1 MGLEKEFEMMV
12 QEKLE
17 DGEKKMFESAA
28 CTPFYHIAR
37 PIFLPHATERE
48 RPTPTPV
55 LSLIKAIFIAQVV
68 YTTSDHG

>member
-17 DGEKKMFESAA
+17 DGEKKMLESAA

-48 RPTPTPV
+48 RPTPV
-55 LSLIKAIFIAQVV
+55 LSLICSNIYCSGRLYYV
-68 YTTSDHG
+68 